1 MHYCIYKGVNSQDL
15 GLNLEKDPPRMTP
28 KKRVTEITIP
38 GRQGTLTQS
47 DGTYE
52 PFTRETKFVL
62 MDLSRVQEICAL
74 YTDSGPL
81 TFDDEPDKVY
91 QARVVNELN
100 PEWFTAGWRNL
111 TVQFE
116 CQPFARELNPQ
127 TATFIAAG
135 SLYNVGTVDKAYPT
149 IKVYGAGNITVTV
162 NGKTFTVQG
171 VTASAIIDCENML
184 AYEGSTLL
192 TTSGDYPVL
201 PLGKS
206 TISFSG
212 ATKIEITPNWRWI

>member
-1 MHYCIYKGVNSQDL
+1 
-15 GLNLEKDPPRMTP
+15 MTP
-28 KKRVTEITIP
+28 KKRITEITIP

-52 PFTRETKFVL
+52 PFTREASFVL
-62 MDLSRVQEICAL
+62 MDLDRVQEICAL

-100 PEWFTAGWRNL
+100 PDFFTPGWRNL

-135 SLYNVGTVDKAYPT
+135 SLYNIGTYAAQPT
-149 IKVYGAGNITVTV
+149 IKVYGTGNITVAV
-162 NGKTFTVQG
+162 NGNAFTVQG
-171 VTASAIIDCENML
+171 VTASAVIDCENMIV
-184 AYEGSTLL
+184 YEETALRVS
-192 TTSGDYPVL
+192 SGDFPTL
-201 PLGKS
+201 QIGS
-206 TISFSG
+206 NTISFSG
-212 ATKIEITPNWRWI
+212 ATKIEVTPNWRWLYRFGYLTAKQRILTQTV